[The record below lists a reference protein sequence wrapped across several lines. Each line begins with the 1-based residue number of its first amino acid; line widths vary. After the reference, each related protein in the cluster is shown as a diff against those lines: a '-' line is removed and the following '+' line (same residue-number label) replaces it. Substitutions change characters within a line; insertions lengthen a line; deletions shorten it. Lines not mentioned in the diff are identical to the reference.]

1 MIKSDKEYKTILH
14 DIESIS
20 CLKCETCDCD
30 NYNIKDKI
38 ANIYNNII
46 KQYQQ
51 GRKDEQD
58 RIIEIIDNAD
68 DSYNAMFLLS
78 KYLIE
83 EKMKRS

>member
-1 MIKSDKEYKTILH
+1 MIKFDKECKNILH
-14 DIESIS
+14 KIESLA

-30 NYNIKDKI
+30 DCNIKDKI
-38 ANIYNNII
+38 TDIYSNII

-83 EKMKRS
+83 EKMRRS